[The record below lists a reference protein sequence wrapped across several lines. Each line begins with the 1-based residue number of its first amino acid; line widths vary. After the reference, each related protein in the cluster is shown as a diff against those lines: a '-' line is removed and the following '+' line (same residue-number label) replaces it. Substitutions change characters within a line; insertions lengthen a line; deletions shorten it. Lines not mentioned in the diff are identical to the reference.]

1 MENEH
6 VIEFWVS
13 KHFICYLAY
22 GDASNLETEEMV
34 EADYFI
40 DQRLN
45 GQTIGC
51 LSFAQTEE
59 YDNFE
64 RCEISKKQSDCF
76 KLLLHTDLQ
85 DN

>member
-6 VIEFWVS
+6 VIEFWIS

-22 GDASNLETEEMV
+22 GDASGLETEEMV
-34 EADYFI
+34 EADNFI
-40 DQRLN
+40 DHQLN

-51 LSFAQTEE
+51 LSFAETED
-59 YDNFE
+59 YGNYKQ
-64 RCEISKKQSDCF
+64 CEISRQQSDCF

-85 DN
+85 D